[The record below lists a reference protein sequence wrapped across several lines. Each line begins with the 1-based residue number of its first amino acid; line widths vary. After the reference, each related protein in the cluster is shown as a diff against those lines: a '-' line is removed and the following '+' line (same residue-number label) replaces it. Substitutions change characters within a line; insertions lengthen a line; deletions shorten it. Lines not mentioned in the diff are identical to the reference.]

1 MDGFLVLDDLLSP
14 AYLSIQV
21 YLIAHL
27 GVPNWA
33 YSLAFAIIQSRCKG
47 TTIFVLWQISGIELG
62 RFSAPIREI
71 SESTLLRYPGYI
83 VT

>member
-14 AYLSIQV
+14 AYLCVQV

-47 TTIFVLWQISGIELG
+47 TTIFVLWQISGTELG

>member
-14 AYLSIQV
+14 AYLSVQV

-27 GVPNWA
+27 GVPNWV

-47 TTIFVLWQISGIELG
+47 TTIFVLWQISGTELG
-62 RFSAPIREI
+62 RFSAPIGEI

>member
-14 AYLSIQV
+14 AYLSVQV

-27 GVPNWA
+27 GVHNWA

-47 TTIFVLWQISGIELG
+47 TTIFVLWQISGTELG

>member
-1 MDGFLVLDDLLSP
+1 MVSRFLMTFSAS
-14 AYLSIQV
+14 AYLSVQV

-27 GVPNWA
+27 GVHDWA

-62 RFSAPIREI
+62 RFPAPIREI